1 MYADYTFYQG
11 AYHGALITAEEWPR
25 LCTEASAYMD
35 KITYGRL
42 KRGWEVTDAVRM
54 ATCAVADVIHQQ
66 AGTQAARAAGV
77 KAENVDGY
85 SVTYDGL
92 HAALRERDMQRAD
105 AAGQYLLLSD
115 PLRYAGVY

>member
-1 MYADYTFYQG
+1 MYADYAFYQG

-25 LCTEASAYMD
+25 LCTEASAYVD

-54 ATCAVADVIHQQ
+54 ATCAVAEVIQQQ

-92 HAALRERDMQRAD
+92 QAALCERDMQRAD